1 MFSNIEHD
9 WCRVSFEK
17 FEGFASYLTD
27 PFIDILNII
36 KNGSGVITCDEEG
49 SDFDI
54 IFNSEEFYIVSNR
67 ESSIVYRSE
76 RNTNDIIEEIVSD
89 IEGQFEAVVNWNGKD
104 ESFELL
110 EQRKEEL
117 LTLLKEIKAK
127 NTLCSLNEFFDSLLN
142 EINRF
147 DNQANLEQS
156 LLDFAQAA
164 LAKSEE
170 IAFCP
175 KEICFNVE
183 DYVKYWIHSYQEQEK
198 TGKKLK
204 NSMYRECA
212 ESLVFSILCNIDGVC
227 SDNNFTV
234 VRTVFDTE
242 EELHSQW
249 CQYLRLQEAIN
260 NEEN

>member
-1 MFSNIEHD
+1 MFSNIEHG
-9 WCRVSFEK
+9 WCRVSFEE

-36 KNGSGVITCDEEG
+36 KNGSGVMTCDEEG

-54 IFNSEEFYIVSNR
+54 VFNSEEFYIVSNR
-67 ESSIVYRSE
+67 ENSIVYRSE

-89 IEGQFEAVVNWNGKD
+89 IERQFEAVVNWNGKD
-104 ESFELL
+104 ESFELS

-127 NTLCSLNEFFDSLLN
+127 NALCSLNEFFDSLLN
-142 EINRF
+142 DINRF
-147 DNQANLEQS
+147 DNQANSEQS
-156 LLDFAQAA
+156 LLNFAQAA
-164 LAKSEE
+164 LTKSEE
-170 IAFCP
+170 ITFNP
-175 KEICFNVE
+175 KEICFNVK
-183 DYVKYWIHSYQEQEK
+183 DYVKYWIHSYQKQQK
-198 TGKKLK
+198 AGIKLK
-204 NSMYRECA
+204 KSLYRECA
-212 ESLVFSILCNIDGVC
+212 EALVFCILCNIDGVS

-234 VRTVFDTE
+234 VHTVFDADD
-242 EELHSQW
+242 ELHSQW

>member
-1 MFSNIEHD
+1 MFSNIEHG
-9 WCRVSFEK
+9 WCRVSFEE

-36 KNGSGVITCDEEG
+36 KNGSGVMTCDEEG

-54 IFNSEEFYIVSNR
+54 VFNSEEFYIVSNR
-67 ESSIVYRSE
+67 ENSIVYRSE
-76 RNTNDIIEEIVSD
+76 RNTNDIIEEILSD

-104 ESFELL
+104 ESFELS

-127 NTLCSLNEFFDSLLN
+127 NALYSLNEFFDSLLN

-156 LLDFAQAA
+156 LLDFAQVA

-170 IAFCP
+170 ITFQP
-175 KEICFNVE
+175 EKICFNVE
-183 DYVKYWIHSYQEQEK
+183 EYVKYWIHTYQEEAK
-198 TGKKLK
+198 GIKLK
-204 NSMYRECA
+204 KSLYRECA

-227 SDNNFTV
+227 SDNDFTIV
-234 VRTVFDTE
+234 PTIFNTN
-242 EELHSQW
+242 EELHGQW
-249 CQYLRLQEAIN
+249 CQYLRTQEAIN
-260 NEEN
+260 EEH

>member
-1 MFSNIEHD
+1 MFSNIEHG
-9 WCRVSFEK
+9 WCRVSFEE

-27 PFIDILNII
+27 PFINILNII
-36 KNGSGVITCDEEG
+36 KNGSGVMTCDEEG

-54 IFNSEEFYIVSNR
+54 VFNSEEFYIVSNR
-67 ESSIVYRSE
+67 ENSIVYRSE

-89 IEGQFEAVVNWNGKD
+89 IERQFEAVVNWNGKD
-104 ESFELL
+104 ESFELS

-127 NTLCSLNEFFDSLLN
+127 NTIYSSNEFFDSLLN

-156 LLDFAQAA
+156 LLNFAQAA
-164 LAKSEE
+164 LTKSEE
-170 IAFCP
+170 ITFQP
-175 KEICFNVE
+175 EKICFNVK
-183 DYVKYWIHSYQEQEK
+183 DYVKHWIHSYQKQQK
-198 TGKKLK
+198 AGIKLK
-204 NSMYRECA
+204 KSLYRECA
-212 ESLVFSILCNIDGVC
+212 EALVFCILCNIDGVS